1 MSWDTR
7 LIDYDPVL
15 RRQELF
21 HSNEDGDVALETR
34 WDIEP
39 IIESNK
45 ARYAA
50 IDERAGFK
58 GEGVHRIGSVPMSV
72 YRDWKKKT
80 SNFKDQDAFAR
91 LVNDKDNRYFLV
103 RPVKL

>member
-21 HSNEDGDVALETR
+21 HSNKDGDVALETR

-58 GEGVHRIGSVPMSV
+58 GDGLHRIGQVPMSI
-72 YRDWKKKT
+72 YKDWKKKT

-91 LVNDKDNRYFLV
+91 LVNDKNNRYFLV

>member
-15 RRQELF
+15 RRKELF
-21 HSNEDGDVALETR
+21 HSNEDGDVALETQ

-50 IDERAGFK
+50 TDERAGW
-58 GEGVHRIGSVPMSV
+58 EGDLHRIGSIPMFM
-72 YRDWKKKT
+72 YKDWQKRT
-80 SNFKDQDAFAR
+80 ANFKDQAALAR